1 MKIREQIERL
11 RYARPTAFVEA
22 ADTMEAMLEVVEA
35 ADDYVKAVAGDFVA
49 SPTECARTF
58 KNRLAKLEEQT

>member
-1 MKIREQIERL
+1 MNIHEQIAD
-11 RYARPTAFVEA
+11 ARKGAEIWVEVNA
-22 ADTMEAMLEVVEA
+22 PCAMEA